1 MDKGK
6 YLKNYRIY
14 IPWLIVFAVTLFF
27 FPIEGKFKYNYQTGS
42 PWMYGTLISPI
53 DFPILK
59 TQQELLK
66 EKEEKAS
73 MVVPYFNYDD
83 NVIAEQDRE
92 MRALQGKDSV
102 DDRILYA
109 IIGTLNEIYAVG
121 ISPLSS
127 DALSNAGTIIVQRD
141 RRASEIPSTEVYTV
155 ERAGLYLK
163 WNITSAFPGVNVD
176 SLLSAYNISKYI
188 VPNLV
193 YDQKKTDLLHKEAV
207 DYISPTKGMVY
218 AGQLIVSE
226 GEIVTNEVSQLLD
239 SFRAEYEQAYG
250 YTESQAG
257 LIAGH
262 AVISLLILAALFA
275 IIYFMDIT
283 IFTRRNE
290 YNFILV
296 LYLVMFIATVL
307 LRNYD
312 QKYLLM
318 MPYAVFALYLTSFFK
333 TRYVF
338 PLYSVM
344 MLHLLFLSQDGV
356 ELYIMNVMA
365 GITILVS
372 YKYFNK
378 GWLQFVN
385 SVCIFFALIITYLG
399 FALSGDG
406 SLSAAFAPG
415 DLFMMVA
422 NSLFVVV
429 AYPFVF
435 IFERIFSLVSYSR
448 LYDLSDTNSR
458 LLREL
463 SQKAPGTFQHSLQ
476 VANLAGEAARA
487 IGADMMLAR
496 VGALYHDIGKMK
508 NPQCFIEN
516 SAAGVDYHKGL
527 SPIESAQ
534 EIIRHVDDGVE
545 IARKYRLPDIVT
557 DFIRTH
563 HARTLTYYFYA
574 EYCNGGGD
582 PDNREPFTY
591 HGELPT
597 TKEQVAVMMAD
608 SVEAASRSLK
618 SYSAESI
625 SEMVDAV
632 TANKLNDSQLINAD
646 ISIKDIARI
655 KAVFKSRLEQVY
667 HERIAYPSISG
678 GKDAS

>member
-257 LIAGH
+257 LSRACSNIPAYTCRPFRDNLFYGH
-262 AVISLLILAALFA
+262 NHFHAQERIQLHPC
-275 IIYFMDIT
+275 
-283 IFTRRNE
+283 
-290 YNFILV
+290 
-296 LYLVMFIATVL
+296 TV
-307 LRNYD
+307 
-312 QKYLLM
+312 
-318 MPYAVFALYLTSFFK
+318 
-333 TRYVF
+333 
-338 PLYSVM
+338 
-344 MLHLLFLSQDGV
+344 
-356 ELYIMNVMA
+356 
-365 GITILVS
+365 
-372 YKYFNK
+372 
-378 GWLQFVN
+378 
-385 SVCIFFALIITYLG
+385 
-399 FALSGDG
+399 SGDVHSYG
-406 SLSAAFAPG
+406 AFA
-415 DLFMMVA
+415 
-422 NSLFVVV
+422 
-429 AYPFVF
+429 
-435 IFERIFSLVSYSR
+435 
-448 LYDLSDTNSR
+448 
-458 LLREL
+458 
-463 SQKAPGTFQHSLQ
+463 
-476 VANLAGEAARA
+476 
-487 IGADMMLAR
+487 
-496 VGALYHDIGKMK
+496 
-508 NPQCFIEN
+508 
-516 SAAGVDYHKGL
+516 
-527 SPIESAQ
+527 
-534 EIIRHVDDGVE
+534 
-545 IARKYRLPDIVT
+545 
-557 DFIRTH
+557 
-563 HARTLTYYFYA
+563 
-574 EYCNGGGD
+574 
-582 PDNREPFTY
+582 
-591 HGELPT
+591 
-597 TKEQVAVMMAD
+597 
-608 SVEAASRSLK
+608 
-618 SYSAESI
+618 
-625 SEMVDAV
+625 
-632 TANKLNDSQLINAD
+632 QL
-646 ISIKDIARI
+646 
-655 KAVFKSRLEQVY
+655 
-667 HERIAYPSISG
+667 
-678 GKDAS
+678 